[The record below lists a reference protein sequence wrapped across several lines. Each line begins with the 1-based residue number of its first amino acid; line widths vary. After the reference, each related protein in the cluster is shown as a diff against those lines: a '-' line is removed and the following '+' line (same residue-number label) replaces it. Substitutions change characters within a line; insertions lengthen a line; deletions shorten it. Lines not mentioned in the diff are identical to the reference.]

1 MRGQEDSG
9 MGHKNSD
16 LTVPV
21 HWQVAGVINLNF
33 RRRMSQT
40 KLLPGVFA
48 FLKAAES
55 GDDKAVEK
63 YLDDGGD
70 IHAADDGNNTALHLV

>member
-1 MRGQEDSG
+1 
-9 MGHKNSD
+9 
-16 LTVPV
+16 
-21 HWQVAGVINLNF
+21 
-33 RRRMSQT
+33 MSQT